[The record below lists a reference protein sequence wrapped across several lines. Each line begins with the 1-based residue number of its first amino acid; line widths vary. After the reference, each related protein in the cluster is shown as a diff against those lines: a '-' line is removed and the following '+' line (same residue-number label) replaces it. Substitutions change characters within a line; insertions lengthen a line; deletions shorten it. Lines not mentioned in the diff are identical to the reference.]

1 MAAAHLQAVLGYLEA
16 FSRAASPENALAECE
31 RQFDLLQASL
41 TETEF
46 DCSSA
51 SEVLVLLDSAAAKL
65 CLSEQ
70 QRRQLAQAL
79 PTATAEGKP
88 SKPSTKRKRRDQQ
101 DFSYAFRY
109 LTRSVWQQLQD
120 PGLRDFKKL
129 DVLSS
134 YLASLGL
141 RCPSEFTAQVVTWYF
156 LLYGSDHVPM
166 NDALAVHKQYLSV
179 KNALQKHARLCP
191 KLPDLP
197 YVVALPSNVGD
208 LDHAWRDRVF
218 AQEAPAAAPFD
229 DEEFR
234 LNAVGVPARMSNKW
248 VRLQLQTLKMRT
260 GKTPV
265 GPCVRSSSE
274 MKFALPRCPSTMD
287 CDSDESPLFLK
298 ERRRQPPAALLP
310 PPPLQPSQHAQL
322 QASRA
327 EAMTGQPAA
336 TPAASG
342 VPPLSVAEDSKATS
356 SPSAGLLQVCSSEK
370 QSLALPATPLQV
382 SDRPCQPAMQVARG
396 PETAPVLSGAAPAT
410 GSLAPDAAPQPGSSA
425 SVRGGP
431 AAVLQQKGGE
441 ASGRSSVLNA
451 ALELQ
456 VAMGSKLPKLAAHA
470 LEEPKKSTPPTKGQ
484 SPKKKKNNKTK
495 KESSATGKK
504 SGKNPTSKPDPRA
517 EAKNKGKSKKKTMEE
532 RQHFKPGSAAER
544 AYRKACGVPSS
555 LLQKYKK
562 GCSKCRKRPGC
573 TRSCWLLRHYQV

>member
-382 SDRPCQPAMQVARG
+382 SDRPCQPAMLEVARG

-425 SVRGGP
+425 SVPGGP

-456 VAMGSKLPKLAAHA
+456 
-470 LEEPKKSTPPTKGQ
+470 
-484 SPKKKKNNKTK
+484 
-495 KESSATGKK
+495 
-504 SGKNPTSKPDPRA
+504 
-517 EAKNKGKSKKKTMEE
+517 AKNKGKSKKKTMEE